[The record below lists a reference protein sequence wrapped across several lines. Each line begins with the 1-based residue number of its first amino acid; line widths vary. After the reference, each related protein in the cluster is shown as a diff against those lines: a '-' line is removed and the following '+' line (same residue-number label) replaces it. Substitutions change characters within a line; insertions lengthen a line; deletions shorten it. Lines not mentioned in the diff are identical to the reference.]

1 MRRALVAAVLSALA
15 TAAVLATVGFGA
27 ANKSSTTKKSSAK
40 GKSSQTTTA
49 TKPPP
54 TMKEALAAEEKLRAA
69 NQEKLAKSL
78 GVSVDKLQSA
88 LDAVK
93 KKNLDQ
99 AVKDNRLT
107 AEQRDAI
114 LACDKA
120 PLTCD
125 RSNLPAYGFHGGP
138 GHFGGPGG
146 PVPVPGGPGLR
157 HFRGGPAGSDT
168 FVKDLAAE
176 LGISRRDGASC
187 RLARPCPVGPLA
199 LGQRPV
205 GQNVVAAPAQLGHE
219 RLGDAG
225 QLVCRDGDPHRASLA
240 GSAPAAACWHSR
252 PGVSSPWWTRSR
264 SSQT

>member
-1 MRRALVAAVLSALA
+1 MKRALTAALLSALA

-54 TMKEALAAEEKLRAA
+54 TMKEALAAEEKQRAA

-99 AVKDNRLT
+99 AVKDNLLT

-125 RSNLPAYGFHGGP
+125 RSNLPAYGFGGGH
-138 GHFGGPGG
+138 GHFPAARVA
-146 PVPVPGGPGLR
+146 PCPVPGA
-157 HFRGGPAGSDT
+157 PACVTS
-168 FVKDLAAE
+168 AAAPRAATPSSRTSRQSSASPRTRSPRRSRPT
-176 LGISRRDGASC
+176 GQRSRARVPPRRPRSRRWKGP
-187 RLARPCPVGPLA
+187 RLRPAPRRAARRRTARPT
-199 LGQRPV
+199 
-205 GQNVVAAPAQLGHE
+205 H
-219 RLGDAG
+219 RLRWRFP
-225 QLVCRDGDPHRASLA
+225 QPPHR
-240 GSAPAAACWHSR
+240 R
-252 PGVSSPWWTRSR
+252 PRRGRAMIDTE
-264 SSQT
+264 